1 MSCEEYEQMASRLID
16 GEVSPGESAE
26 IFAHLASCE
35 ECRRF
40 FHKVQE
46 LHGSLQRFAEP
57 PIPASGLQPLT
68 FRPAPAIAQ
77 RGFWLRQ
84 VSLRMPVVV
93 ATACIMVAA
102 VIFALKRNQEPERVF
117 ITELPTV
124 VVAADGTVTTPVN

>member
-16 GEVSPGESAE
+16 GEISPGASAG

-40 FHKVQE
+40 FHQVQE

-57 PIPASGLQPLT
+57 PIPAVPTLRS
-68 FRPAPAIAQ
+68 APAHAQ
-77 RGFWLRQ
+77 KGFWLRQ

-102 VIFALKRNQEPERVF
+102 VVFALKRNQEPVF

-124 VVAADGTVTTPVN
+124 VVAADSTLTNSIN

>member
-1 MSCEEYEQMASRLID
+1 MSCEEYKQMASRLID
-16 GEVSPGESAE
+16 GEVSPGASAG

-40 FHKVQE
+40 FHQVQE

-57 PIPASGLQPLT
+57 PIPPPGPQPPTL
-68 FRPAPAIAQ
+68 RPTPAITPQ
-77 RGFWLRQ
+77 GFWLRQ

-102 VIFALKRNQEPERVF
+102 VVFALKRNQEPLF

-124 VVAADGTVTTPVN
+124 VVVADSTVTTPIN

>member
-16 GEVSPGESAE
+16 GEISPGASAG

-40 FHKVQE
+40 FHQVQE
-46 LHGSLQRFAEP
+46 LHGSLERMAEP
-57 PIPASGLQPLT
+57 PIPSSRVQP
-68 FRPAPAIAQ
+68 PALRTEPGIAQ
-77 RGFWLRQ
+77 KGFWLRQ

-102 VIFALKRNQEPERVF
+102 VVFALNRNQEPVF

-124 VVAADGTVTTPVN
+124 VVAADSTLTNSIN